1 MKYKVV
7 AERTFTIDYEVIVE
21 ADSEESARVLVEQ
34 CNEDIDD
41 WEGNVF
47 FLDNFD
53 ERTPK
58 VIEITEQEGQLNA

>member
-7 AERTFTIDYEVIVE
+7 AERTFTIDYEVTVE

-41 WEGNVF
+41 WEDNVS
-47 FLDNFD
+47 FLDGFD

-58 VIEITEQEGQLNA
+58 VIEITEQ

>member
-7 AERTFTIDYEVIVE
+7 AERTFTIDYEVTVE

-34 CNEDIDD
+34 CNEDIDN
-41 WEGNVF
+41 WESNVA
-47 FLDNFD
+47 FLDGFD

-58 VIEITEQEGQLNA
+58 VIEITEQ